1 MSPARLSARGFSLI
15 ESMAALLV
23 FTIGILGVMQM
34 NVIAS
39 QQNNV
44 ARNHTNA
51 SKAARDLADAFERV
65 PFGHPVFA
73 NVAPPAL
80 QPGDPAFLD
89 INNPSGLYYLTDAA
103 SEATGRPLLGAAEAI
118 SSAERLV
125 AAWRVQGTPDPALP
139 GVFNSLR
146 IAVMVRYPTPTG
158 FNQVT
163 LWVVKYNPASISRG
177 TGANG
182 SSLEI

>member
-1 MSPARLSARGFSLI
+1 MSPVRPSARGFSLI

-44 ARNHTNA
+44 ARNRTNA
-51 SKAARDLADAFERV
+51 SKLARDLADAFERL
-65 PFGHPVFA
+65 PFDHPVFA

-80 QPGDPAFLD
+80 QPNNPAFMD
-89 INNPSGLYYLTDAA
+89 FNNPAGRYFLSQAA
-103 SEATGRPLLGAAEAI
+103 TVANARPLLGAAEAI
-118 SSAERLV
+118 AQSEGMQ

-139 GVFNSLR
+139 NTFNSLR
-146 IAVMVRYPTPTG
+146 IAVMVRFPTPTG
-158 FNQVT
+158 FSQVT
-163 LWVVKYNPASISRG
+163 FWVVKYNPASISLG
-177 TGANG
+177 TGATG
-182 SSLEI
+182 GSLEI